1 MPIDDH
7 DVEEL
12 LSALIR
18 IESVTP
24 WLIPDGTGEKDVV
37 RFMRGWL
44 EGSGA
49 DVTVEEV
56 EPGRPNLLA
65 RLRGTGDGPTLCLNA
80 HADTVGFD
88 NWRDRALEPR
98 REGDRLI
105 GLGAADDKAGCAI
118 ALLVLRQIAT
128 SGVPLRGDLL
138 VACVA
143 DEEGVSIGTMD
154 LVDRHR
160 DEIDAAIILEPDALP
175 RCVVEHQGFGWIDVV
190 VHGKAAHGS
199 TPDEGVDAIV
209 HMAEVITRLAKL
221 DREVFVPNPDAMNG
235 RTVFHT
241 GTIVGGTD
249 YATYPSR
256 CTLGIEIGTQPGE
269 RLADRVREIEA
280 VFAEV
285 RESYPDF
292 RGQVAVKLER
302 EPFRAE
308 GHEALW
314 KALDVGARQVL
325 GRSLEAVGLNA
336 WADSALIQSAGIPTL
351 MAGPLGGNFH
361 APQEW
366 VSIGETVQVA
376 RIVEHAVRSFCG

>member
-7 DVEEL
+7 DVEAL
-12 LSALIR
+12 LSDLIR

-24 WLIPDGTGEKDVV
+24 WLIPDGAGETEIV

-49 DVTVEEV
+49 EVTVEEA

-65 RLRGTGDGPTLCLNA
+65 RLRGTGGGPTLCLNA
-80 HADTVGFD
+80 HADTVGFE

-98 REGDRLI
+98 RDGDRLL
-105 GLGAADDKAGCAI
+105 GLGAADDKACCAI
-118 ALLVLRQIAT
+118 ALLVLRSIAT
-128 SGVPLRGDLL
+128 SGARLRGDLL

-143 DEEGVSIGTMD
+143 DEEGASIGTFD
-154 LVDRHR
+154 LVERHR
-160 DEIDAAIILEPDALP
+160 NEIDAAIVLEPDALP
-175 RCVVEHQGFGWIDVV
+175 RCVVEHQGFGWVDVV

-199 TPDEGVDAIV
+199 TPDEGIDAIV
-209 HMAEVITRLAKL
+209 HMAEVVTRLAKL
-221 DREVFVPNPDAMNG
+221 DRDVFVPNADPMNG

-241 GTIVGGTD
+241 GTIGGGTD

-269 RLADRVREIEA
+269 RLADRVREIEGI
-280 VFAEV
+280 FAEV
-285 RESYPDF
+285 RHLYPDF
-292 RGQVAVKLER
+292 RGEVDVKLER

-314 KALDVGARQVL
+314 DALDAGAREQL
-325 GRSLEAVGLNA
+325 GRPLEAAGLNA
-336 WADSALIQSAGIPTL
+336 WADSALLQSAGIPTL
-351 MAGPLGGNFH
+351 MTGPLGGDFH
-361 APQEW
+361 APDEW
-366 VSIGETVQVA
+366 VSIGEAVQVA
-376 RIVEHAVRSFCG
+376 RMVEHAVRGYCG